1 MCYLKRDPKNSNI
14 NLQCG
19 LIDLMKKNKVID
31 LHAHIVIPE
40 SMGKAGSYGP
50 EMGVESNGVGFF
62 PFGGYSMKRLR

>member
-1 MCYLKRDPKNSNI
+1 
-14 NLQCG
+14 
-19 LIDLMKKNKVID
+19 MKKNTIID